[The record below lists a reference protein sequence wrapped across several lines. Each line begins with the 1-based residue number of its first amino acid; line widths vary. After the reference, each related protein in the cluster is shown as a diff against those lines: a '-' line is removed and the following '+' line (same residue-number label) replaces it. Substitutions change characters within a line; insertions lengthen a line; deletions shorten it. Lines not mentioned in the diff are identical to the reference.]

1 MLILAS
7 GSPRRREL
15 LTQIGVAYMVNPSSY
30 HEESPKKKDPQKY
43 VQDQAL
49 GKARDV
55 AQKFPGQWVLG
66 ADTIVALDGVM
77 MGKPKNGTA
86 AMEMLRELSGKKHSV
101 YTGIALIND
110 KKEYTK
116 VVETKVWFRH
126 LTDKEI
132 KSYIASGEPLD
143 KAGAYG
149 IQAGLRPSSIR
160 STVPI
165 PTSSACPYPR
175 SASCSTRPRFTY
187 EYPGEGTRRL

>member
-77 MGKPKNGTA
+77 LGKPKNGTA
-86 AMEMLRELSGKKHSV
+86 AMEMLRELSGKKHYV

-110 KKEYTK
+110 KKEFTK

-132 KSYIASGEPLD
+132 KAYIASGEPLD

-149 IQAGLRPSSIR
+149 IQGRAAAFVDKINGSYTNVVGLPLSQ
-160 STVPI
+160 VCKLFHK
-165 PTSSACPYPR
+165 AKVHV
-175 SASCSTRPRFTY
+175 
-187 EYPGEGTRRL
+187 

>member
-55 AQKFPGQWVLG
+55 AQNSRASGPRRRYHRRPRWRHDGQ
-66 ADTIVALDGVM
+66 AQERDG
-77 MGKPKNGTA
+77 GHGNA
-86 AMEMLRELSGKKHSV
+86 ARTVGQEAFRLYGHR
-101 YTGIALIND
+101 LIND

-116 VVETKVWFRH
+116 VVETKVWFRR
-126 LTDKEI
+126 LSEKEI
-132 KSYIASGEPLD
+132 KAYVASGEPLD

-149 IQAGLRPSSIR
+149 IQAGLRLSSIR
-160 STVPI
+160 SMVPI
-165 PTSSACPYPR
+165 PTSSACPCPR
-175 SASCSTRPRFTY
+175 YASCSTKPRSMYERPFPQPRC
-187 EYPGEGTRRL
+187 L

>member
-49 GKARDV
+49 CKARDV

-110 KKEYTK
+110 KKEFTK

-132 KSYIASGEPLD
+132 KAYIASGEPLD

-149 IQAGLRPSSIR
+149 IQGRAAAFVDKINGSYTNVVGLPLSQ
-160 STVPI
+160 VCKLFHK
-165 PTSSACPYPR
+165 AKVHV
-175 SASCSTRPRFTY
+175 
-187 EYPGEGTRRL
+187 